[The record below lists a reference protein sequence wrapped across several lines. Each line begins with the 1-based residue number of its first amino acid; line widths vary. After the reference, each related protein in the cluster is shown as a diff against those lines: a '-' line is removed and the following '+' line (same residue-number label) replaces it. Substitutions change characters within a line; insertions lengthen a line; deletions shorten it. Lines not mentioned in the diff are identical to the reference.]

1 MPAGSLTDGGRSYA
15 VKVGEAFSSVEE
27 LSGLEL
33 MKLEAADKGVVKL
46 SDVADIEMADNAEE
60 MYAKINGNDGILLSL
75 QKQSNASTAAVSH
88 ALQKAMD
95 KLKMC
100 IRDRLRHCFP
110 GIRLVGAGDRDGGLY
125 CGKRIFHAAFPPDA
139 FQKCADEGEIFLP
152 VH

>member
-1 MPAGSLTDGGRSYA
+1 MYKRQ
-15 VKVGEAFSSVEE
+15 EE

-95 KLKMC
+95 KLTDCLLYTSNPRGRKT
-100 IRDRLRHCFP
+100 DRLSGLFGLP
-110 GIRLVGAGDRDGGLY
+110 DRQKE
-125 CGKRIFHAAFPPDA
+125 KRCVSDPDNKEEFHEA
-139 FQKCADEGEIFLP
+139 
-152 VH
+152 H